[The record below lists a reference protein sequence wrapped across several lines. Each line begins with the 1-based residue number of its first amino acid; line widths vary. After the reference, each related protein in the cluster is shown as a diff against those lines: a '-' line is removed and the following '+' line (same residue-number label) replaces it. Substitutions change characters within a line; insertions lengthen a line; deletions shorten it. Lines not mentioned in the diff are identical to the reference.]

1 MAEPGPAGAFTP
13 YPGGLKF
20 DNMGIGGLVN
30 YLANILSQPVQDK
43 TGLTGRYTFSLELR
57 PPEAVPGQLPQAVDV
72 AWNCFFRGAGAARP
86 ESCSRSAFP
95 PRYC

>member
-1 MAEPGPAGAFTP
+1 MS
-13 YPGGLKF
+13 KF

-72 AWNCFFRGAGAARP
+72 PGIVF
-86 ESCSRSAFP
+86 SAVQEQLGLKLQP
-95 PRYC
+95 QRVSTEVLLIEHAEHPTGN